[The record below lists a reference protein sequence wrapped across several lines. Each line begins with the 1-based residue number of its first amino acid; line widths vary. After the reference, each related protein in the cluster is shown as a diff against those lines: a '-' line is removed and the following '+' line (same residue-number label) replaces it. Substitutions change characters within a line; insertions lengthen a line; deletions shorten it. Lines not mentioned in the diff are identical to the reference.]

1 MKSLPRSPF
10 GMRLFYGWVVVGI
23 TVIIL
28 LLAAGVRSAPGV
40 MLDAQLIDTAWS
52 RALVS
57 SAVSIRLFVL
67 GLGAPFSGSL
77 IARFGARLIALIAL
91 IGLLEQIPK
100 WHMKTH
106 P

>member
-40 MLDAQLIDTAWS
+40 MLDAQLIDTARS
-52 RALVS
+52 RTLIS
-57 SAVSIRLFVL
+57 SAVSMGLFVF
-67 GLGAPFSGSL
+67 GLGAPLSGSL
-77 IARFGARLIALIAL
+77 IARFGARLIALI
-91 IGLLEQIPK
+91 GLLIMAVAMFLERIPI
-100 WHMKTH
+100 
-106 P
+106 